1 MDEDFCSRLKEGMR
15 MRAPEYATPEI
26 YQLMLDCWHRD
37 PKERP
42 RFAELV
48 EKLGDLLQANV
59 QQDGKDYI
67 PLNAILTGNSGFT
80 YSAPAF
86 PEDYFTEDI
95 PAPKFNS
102 GSSDNVRYVNAFNFM
117 SLERIKTFEE
127 LSPNVTALLDDYQV
141 DSSALRA
148 TPLLKRFTWTESK
161 PKASL
166 KIDLKVTSKSKES
179 GLSDLTRPQLCHPDC
194 GHVNRGQRRFTYDNA
209 ELERKV
215 SCCSPPPDYNSV
227 VLYSTPP
234 V

>member
-1 MDEDFCSRLKEGMR
+1 
-15 MRAPEYATPEI
+15 
-26 YQLMLDCWHRD
+26 MLDCWHKD

-80 YSAPAF
+80 YSTPAF
-86 PEDYFTEDI
+86 SEDFFKEDI
-95 PAPKFNS
+95 SAPKFNS
-102 GSSDNVRYVNAFNFM
+102 GSSDNVRYVNAFNFI
-117 SLERIKTFEE
+117 SLEKIKTFEE
-127 LSPNVTALLDDYQV
+127 LSPNATSMLDDHQV
-141 DSSALRA
+141 DSGTLLAS
-148 TPLLKRFTWTESK
+148 PLLKRFTWAESK

-166 KIDLKVTSKSKES
+166 KIDLRVTSASKES
-179 GLSDLTRPQLCHPDC
+179 GLSDLSRPAFCHASC
-194 GHVNRGQRRFTYDNA
+194 GHLSRGRRRFTCDRS
-209 ELERKV
+209 ELERKM

-227 VLYSTPP
+227 VPDSTPP